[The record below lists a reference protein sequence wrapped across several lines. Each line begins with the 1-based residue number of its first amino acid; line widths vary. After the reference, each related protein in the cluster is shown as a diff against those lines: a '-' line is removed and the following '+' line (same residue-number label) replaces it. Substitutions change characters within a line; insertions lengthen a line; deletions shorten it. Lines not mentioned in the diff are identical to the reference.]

1 MTHRLAVWCGALA
14 LVAGAPAA
22 AHWLKPDQIVR
33 GLANDPN
40 LREAAGVV
48 RVRQEPKLP
57 RLLLIEVNRT
67 RWETVAAADR
77 TRVAEEWWAT
87 WRHNVPSGVVAVLD
101 AASQHSLVNF
111 DAEGR
116 ARLVAAPTAGVPA
129 APR

>member
-1 MTHRLAVWCGALA
+1 MTQRLAVWCGALA

-22 AHWLKPDQIVR
+22 AHWIKPEQIVR
-33 GLANDPN
+33 GLGSDAH

-101 AASQHSLVNF
+101 AVTQRSLVNY
-111 DAEGR
+111 DAQGR
-116 ARLVAAPTAGVPA
+116 AQLAADAPVSTPAG
-129 APR
+129 PR